1 MYDSVKQIIDRYPHY
16 AKRAKQHC
24 YLETGTPFHL
34 ALCSYFEPQMPYEMA
49 KGRVGDPEDFIEQRL
64 EEMGFF
70 DKPIT
75 RGY

>member
-1 MYDSVKQIIDRYPHY
+1 MYDSVNQIIDSYPHD
-16 AKRAKQHC
+16 AKRAKQDC
-24 YLETGTPFHL
+24 YLATGTPFLL
-34 ALCSYFEPQMPYEMA
+34 ALCSSFEQDRPYEMA

-70 DKPIT
+70 DNPIT